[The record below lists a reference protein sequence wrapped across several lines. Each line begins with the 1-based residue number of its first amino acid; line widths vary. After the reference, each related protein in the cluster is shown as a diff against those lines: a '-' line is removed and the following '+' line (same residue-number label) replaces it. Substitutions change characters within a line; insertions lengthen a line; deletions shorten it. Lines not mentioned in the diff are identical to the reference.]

1 MQYLIIKTE
10 KEDSVKPVN
19 NYNRMNFKIAQ
30 KLFLAIALLSSAFS
44 FAQKV
49 DIPIGDATKYVVGEI
64 NVVGSQSY
72 NENTV
77 IAFTGLRKG
86 EEIYVPG
93 EKLSGVVKKM
103 WDLKLFSD
111 IRIYATEVIGNPND
125 DIIDTINLE
134 INITEVPNLNEVRVT
149 GLRKGQIEDLR
160 TELKL
165 QKGKKAT
172 ENFVTNTRNYIENKY
187 KEKGFLNADA
197 KIKLREN
204 KDTTVQ
210 GANLVNMSIDIDKG
224 NKVKIA
230 QINFEGNELITD
242 KKLRAAMKNT
252 KKKNI
257 FRVFKRSKYVES
269 GFQEDLESVV
279 DKYKEN
285 GFRDARVVSDSL
297 YVIDDKTIGLNI
309 KVEEGNKY
317 YFGDIEFVGNTVYTD
332 AQLQRILKV
341 EKGDVYNGVAFD
353 ERISN
358 PQDPDSD
365 DISNLYQNNG
375 YLFSSVNAVETR
387 VANDTID
394 FEIRIVEGK
403 EAYFNNISV
412 SGNVRTNDHVL
423 YRALQTNPGEKYSRQ
438 KIINSIR
445 ELGALGYIDAQNIN
459 PQLNNVDQ
467 QEGTVD
473 VNFDIKEAG
482 ASQIELQG
490 GYGGGGFVGT
500 LGLRF
505 NNFSLRNIFKKD
517 AYQPVPMGDGQ
528 TLAIRAQASTI
539 FRTYSLNFTEPWLG
553 GKKPVSFNVSFSHSE
568 QFRVNQQNF
577 REVDRNQR
585 FLITGGTVGLAKR
598 LEWPDP
604 YFQISHAVS
613 FQHYNLKNFQSNLF
627 NFPNGFSNNLS
638 YTIGL
643 SRNNVG
649 VNPIYPTYGSSFSI
663 TGKFTL
669 PYSLWNGVDYANLED
684 DPRYQTNGQADL
696 RKIDQ
701 ERFKFLEYY
710 KVKFKGTWY
719 TQLAKKLVL
728 QTNTEFGFLGAY
740 NQDRGLVPFE
750 RFFVGGDGLGAFS
763 LDGRDIIRMR
773 GYDNSSLTTNSDGD
787 TVYNKY
793 SLELRYPIS
802 LEQAASIY
810 VLTFA
815 EAAGS
820 YSRFNDYNPFEVQR
834 SAGAG
839 LRIFMPAFG
848 LLGVDFGYGFDKVP
862 TLPSNEPSGWNV
874 HFIIGQQF

>member
-1 MQYLIIKTE
+1 MTKTLLQQLLIVIC
-10 KEDSVKPVN
+10 
-19 NYNRMNFKIAQ
+19 I
-30 KLFLAIALLSSAFS
+30 LSGAMS
-44 FAQKV
+44 FAQKKE
-49 DIPIGDATKYVVGEI
+49 DLPIGDATKYKIGDIKVT
-64 NVVGSQSY
+64 GSQTY

-93 EKLSGVVKKM
+93 ERLSGVVKEM

-111 IRIYATEVIGNPND
+111 IRIFATSIEGNPD
-125 DIIDTINLE
+125 DALVDTINLE
-134 INITEVPNLNEVRVT
+134 INIIEVPNLNEVT
-149 GLRKGQIEDLR
+149 IEGLRKGQTKDLQE
-160 TELKL
+160 ELKL
-165 QKGKKAT
+165 SKGRKTT
-172 ENFVTNTRNYIENKY
+172 ENLVTNTRTYIEDKY
-187 KEKGFLNADA
+187 RKKGFLYADA
-197 KIKLREN
+197 LVRTRVVE
-204 KDTTVQ
+204 DTTGKNIVDMKIEVDR
-210 GANLVNMSIDIDKG
+210 GP
-224 NKVKIA
+224 KVKIA
-230 QINFEGNELITD
+230 EINFEGNEKISD
-242 KKLRAAMKNT
+242 KKLRGAMSNT
-252 KKKNI
+252 KEKR
-257 FRVFKRSKYVES
+257 FYRLLKRSKYIEEDY
-269 GFQEDLESVV
+269 QEDLESVV
-279 DKYKEN
+279 DAYKER
-285 GFRDARVVSDSL
+285 GYRDARIVSDTL
-297 YVIDDKTIGLNI
+297 TKVDDKTIALNI

-317 YFGDIEFVGNTVYTD
+317 YFGDISFVGNQVYSD
-332 AQLQRILKV
+332 DQLRRIIKV

-365 DISNLYQNNG
+365 DLTNLYQNTG
-375 YLFSSVNAVETR
+375 YLFSSVNAVETK
-387 VANDTID
+387 VQNDTID

-403 EAYFNNISV
+403 EAYFNDISV
-412 SGNVRTNDHVL
+412 SGNTRTNDHVI
-423 YRALQTNPGEKYSRQ
+423 YRAIRTSPGEKYSRQ

-445 ELGALGYIDAQNIN
+445 ELGALGFFDAQKIN
-459 PQLNNVDQ
+459 PQLKNVSQ
-467 QEGTVD
+467 EEGTVD
-473 VNFDIKEAG
+473 VEYELVEAG

-505 NNFSLRNIFKKD
+505 NNFSLRNLFNGK

-553 GKKPVSFNVSFSHSE
+553 GRKPVSFNVSFSHSE

-577 REVDRNQR
+577 REVDRSQR
-585 FLITGGTVGLAKR
+585 FLITGGTVGIAKR
-598 LEWPDP
+598 LEWPDNF
-604 YFQISHAVS
+604 FQFSQAIS
-613 FQHYNLKNFQSNLF
+613 FQHYNLKNYQTSLF
-627 NFPNGFSNNLS
+627 NFPNGFSNNLA

-649 VNPIYPTYGSSFSI
+649 VNPIFPTYGSSFSL
-663 TGKFTL
+663 TAKMTL

-684 DPRYQTNGQADL
+684 DPEFQTNGIADQG
-696 RKIDQ
+696 KIDQ
-701 ERFKFLEYY
+701 EKFKFLEYY
-710 KVKFKGTWY
+710 KIKFEGTWY
-719 TQLAKKLVL
+719 TQLYEKLIL
-728 QTNTEFGFLGAY
+728 QTKTEFGFLGAY
-740 NQDRGLVPFE
+740 NNDRGLVPFE

-773 GYDNSSLTTNSDGD
+773 GYDNSSLTTSNDGD
-787 TVYNKY
+787 TVYNKF
-793 SLELRYPIS
+793 SMELRYPIS

-820 YSRFNDYNPFEVQR
+820 YDRFRSYNPFDVER

-848 LLGVDFGYGFDKVP
+848 LLGVDFGYGFDPVP
-862 TLPSNEPSGWNV
+862 SAVSNDPSGWNV

>member
-1 MQYLIIKTE
+1 M
-10 KEDSVKPVN
+10 N
-19 NYNRMNFKIAQ
+19 NYRMIKKLANSLLLVTC
-30 KLFLAIALLSSAFS
+30 LFLSTATY
-44 FAQKV
+44 AQEKRG
-49 DIPIGDATKYVVGEI
+49 DLAIGDATKYKIGEI
-64 NVVGSQSY
+64 TVAGSQTY

-86 EEIYVPG
+86 EEVYVPG
-93 EKLSGVVKKM
+93 ERLSQVVKKM

-111 IRIYATEVIGNPND
+111 IRIFATDIIGDPDD

-134 INITEVPNLNEVRVT
+134 INIIEVPNLNDVT
-149 GLRKGQIEDLR
+149 IEGLRKGQIKDLKN
-160 TELKL
+160 ELKL
-165 QKGKKAT
+165 TKGRKAT
-172 ENFVTNTRNYIENKY
+172 ENLVTTTRSFIEDKY
-187 KEKGFLNADA
+187 RKKGFLYADA
-197 KIKLREN
+197 KVKTRTVE
-204 KDTTVQ
+204 DTA
-210 GANLVNMSIDIDKG
+210 GSNIVNMKIDIDKG
-224 NKVKIA
+224 NKVKISD
-230 QINFEGNELITD
+230 ITFDGNEQLSD
-242 KKLRAAMKNT
+242 KELRGAMSNT
-252 KKKNI
+252 KKK
-257 FRVFKRSKYVES
+257 FFLRVFKRSKYVEED
-269 GFQEDLESVV
+269 FQEDLLSVV

-285 GFRDARVVSDSL
+285 GYRDARVVSDTL
-297 YVIDDKTIGLNI
+297 IKENEKTIALNI
-309 KVEEGNKY
+309 DVEEGNKY
-317 YFGDIEFVGNTVYTD
+317 YFGDIKFIGNTVYTD
-332 AQLQRILKV
+332 EQLKRLLKI

-358 PQDPDSD
+358 PEDPDSED
-365 DISNLYQNNG
+365 LTNLYQNSG

-387 VANDTID
+387 VQNDTID

-412 SGNVRTNDHVL
+412 SGNTRTNDHVI
-423 YRALQTNPGEKYSRQ
+423 YRAIRTSPGEQYSRQ

-445 ELGALGYIDAQNIN
+445 ELGQLGFFDAQKIN
-459 PQLNNVDQ
+459 PQLTNVNQ
-467 QEGTVD
+467 EEGTVD
-473 VNFDIKEAG
+473 VDYELVEAG

-505 NNFSLRNIFKKD
+505 NNFSLRNLFNGK

-528 TLAIRAQASTI
+528 TLAVRAQASTI

-568 QFRVNQQNF
+568 QYRVNQQNF

-598 LEWPDP
+598 LEWPDQ
-604 YFQISHAVS
+604 YFQFSQAVS
-613 FQHYNLKNFQSNLF
+613 FQHYNLKNYQTNLF
-627 NFPNGFSNNLS
+627 NFPNGFSNNLA
-638 YTIGL
+638 YTVGL

-649 VNPIYPTYGSSFSI
+649 VNPIFPTYGSSFSL
-663 TGKFTL
+663 TAKMTL
-669 PYSLWNGVDYANLED
+669 PYSVWNGVDYANLED
-684 DPRYQTNGQADL
+684 NPEFQTNGIAD
-696 RKIDQ
+696 RGKIDQ
-701 ERFKFLEYY
+701 EKFKFLEYY
-710 KVKFKGTWY
+710 KIKFEGTWY
-719 TQLAKKLVL
+719 TQLYEKLIL
-728 QTNTEFGFLGAY
+728 QTKTEFGFLGAY
-740 NQDRGLVPFE
+740 NNDRGLVPFE

-773 GYDNSSLTTNSDGD
+773 GYDNSALTNSADGD
-787 TVYNKY
+787 TVYNKF
-793 SLELRYPIS
+793 SMELRYPIS

-820 YSRFNDYNPFEVQR
+820 YDRFRSYNPFDVQR

-848 LLGVDFGYGFDKVP
+848 LLGVDFGYGFDSVP
-862 TLPSNEPSGWNV
+862 NAVSNDPSGWNV